1 MTANTTA
8 LPRSR
13 LGMAALGLPLLF
25 IVMWSSGYV
34 AGKAALPFVGPYTMI
49 FLRFSSAAVILLA
62 VALVTRAPWPQTWK
76 DAGHIA
82 VVGLLI
88 QAMQFSGLYT
98 GINLGVSAGVSALIV
113 GTMPIFVALG
123 AGVFLSERIKAH
135 QWLGL
140 IIGLVGVALVVSEKL
155 SFGEATVGGYV
166 AILFALLGI
175 TLGTLYQ
182 KKFCTGMDLRTG
194 GFIQL
199 SIAATVAFVAAYTLE
214 DLQFT
219 VTPTFWFATSWMS
232 LVNSI
237 GAISVLYVMIRRGEA
252 SKVASLFYLIPG
264 VTALMAF
271 VTLGET
277 LHSLAIV
284 GFALTAFGV
293 YLNNRQDNK

>member
-1 MTANTTA
+1 
-8 LPRSR
+8 
-13 LGMAALGLPLLF
+13 
-25 IVMWSSGYV
+25 MWSSGYV

-49 FLRFSSAAVILLA
+49 FLRFASAAVILLA
-62 VALVTRAPWPQTWK
+62 AALVTRAPWPQTWK

-98 GINLGVSAGVSALIV
+98 EINLGVSAGVSALIV

-140 IIGLVGVALVVSEKL
+140 MIGLVGVALVVSERL
-155 SFGEATVGGYV
+155 SFGEATVGGYI

-219 VTPTFWFATSWMS
+219 VTPTFLFATSWMS

-237 GAISVLYVMIRRGEA
+237 GAVSVLYVMIRRGEA

-271 VTLGET
+271 VILGET

-284 GFALTAFGV
+284 GFAVTAFGV
-293 YLNNRQDNK
+293 YLNNR

>member
-1 MTANTTA
+1 MTSNTTTI
-8 LPRSR
+8 PRFHP
-13 LGMAALGLPLLF
+13 GVTALGLPLLF

-49 FLRFSSAAVILLA
+49 FLRFASAALVLLMVA
-62 VALVTRAPWPQTWK
+62 VATRAPWPKAWK
-76 DAGHIA
+76 DVGHIA

-98 GINLGVSAGVSALIV
+98 GINFGVSAGVSALIV

-123 AGVFLSERIKAH
+123 ASVFLSERIKPH
-135 QWLGL
+135 QW
-140 IIGLVGVALVVSEKL
+140 IGLLIGLAGVVLVVSEKF
-155 SFGEATVGGYV
+155 SFGEATVGGYI

-182 KKFCTGMDLRTG
+182 KKFCTSMDLRTG

-199 SIAATVAFVAAYTLE
+199 SVAATFAFVAAHTLE
-214 DLQFT
+214 DLYFQ
-219 VTPTFWFATSWMS
+219 VTPTFLFATSWMS

-264 VTALMAF
+264 MTALMAF
-271 VTLGET
+271 VILGET
-277 LHSLAIV
+277 LQPLAMI
-284 GFALTAFGV
+284 GFAVTACGV
-293 YLNNRQDNK
+293 YLNNR

>member
-1 MTANTTA
+1 MTSNTTTI
-8 LPRSR
+8 PRFHP
-13 LGMAALGLPLLF
+13 GVTALGLPLLF

-49 FLRFSSAAVILLA
+49 FLRFASAALVLLMVA
-62 VALVTRAPWPQTWK
+62 VATRAPWPKAWK
-76 DAGHIA
+76 DVGHIA

-98 GINLGVSAGVSALIV
+98 GINFGVSAGVSALIV

-123 AGVFLSERIKAH
+123 ASVFLSERIKPH
-135 QWLGL
+135 QW
-140 IIGLVGVALVVSEKL
+140 IGLLIGLAGVVLVVSEKF
-155 SFGEATVGGYV
+155 SFGEATVGGYI
-166 AILFALLGI
+166 AILFALFGI

-182 KKFCTGMDLRTG
+182 KKFCTSMDLRTG

-199 SIAATVAFVAAYTLE
+199 SVAATFAFVAAHTLE
-214 DLQFT
+214 DLYFQ
-219 VTPTFWFATSWMS
+219 VTPTFLFATSWMS

-264 VTALMAF
+264 MTALMAF
-271 VTLGET
+271 VILGET
-277 LHSLAIV
+277 LQPLAMI
-284 GFALTAFGV
+284 GFAVTACGV
-293 YLNNRQDNK
+293 YLNNR

>member
-123 AGVFLSERIKAH
+123 AGVFLSERIKAY

-182 KKFCTGMDLRTG
+182 KKSCTGMDLRTG

-219 VTPTFWFATSWMS
+219 VTPTFLFATSWMS

-271 VTLGET
+271 VILGET

>member
-1 MTANTTA
+1 MTSNTTTI
-8 LPRSR
+8 PHFRPSV
-13 LGMAALGLPLLF
+13 AALGLPLLF

-49 FLRFSSAAVILLA
+49 FLRFASAALVLLMVA
-62 VALVTRAPWPQTWK
+62 VATRAPWPKTWK
-76 DAGHIA
+76 EVGHIA

-123 AGVFLSERIKAH
+123 ASVFLSERIKSH
-135 QWLGL
+135 QW
-140 IIGLVGVALVVSEKL
+140 IGLLIGLAGVVLVVSEKFSL
-155 SFGEATVGGYV
+155 GETTLGGYI

-182 KKFCTGMDLRTG
+182 KKFCTSMDLRTG
-194 GFIQL
+194 GLIQL
-199 SIAATVAFVAAYTLE
+199 SVAATFAFITAHTLE
-214 DLQFT
+214 DLYFQ
-219 VTPTFWFATSWMS
+219 VTPTFLFATSWMS

-264 VTALMAF
+264 MTAIMAF
-271 VTLGET
+271 VILGET
-277 LHSLAIV
+277 LHPLAMI
-284 GFALTAFGV
+284 GFAVAAFGV
-293 YLNNRQDNK
+293 YLNNR

>member
-1 MTANTTA
+1 MTAHTTA

-98 GINLGVSAGVSALIV
+98 GINLGVSAGVSSLIV

-123 AGVFLSERIKAH
+123 AGVFLSERIKAY

-219 VTPTFWFATSWMS
+219 VTPTFLFATSWMS

-271 VTLGET
+271 VILGET